1 MKKIKE
7 RKGFTG
13 IDISI
18 AIVVVVITIGIAI
31 SMLTRISNQ
40 IREIEVDT
48 IVNGK
53 LNQEINEIQK
63 RKSQGENLSRKRKNT
78 YCRKLN
84 GDKVLIKKTVRG
96 QQMDYREVNIEKKNN
111 ISDSDGSELGRL
123 SNIVDMYDYEYQD
136 VKIKVNLVLVESYYK
151 VNAEGKKELKF
162 RKKTQNLLEK
172 DQLFGKDLGV
182 FLATNENNI
191 AQDGNV
197 INNRD
202 VRIWMSKLAR
212 RVDQSDNIYLY
223 QKYVVQK
230 LRGEE
235 ISDSDKNS
243 MPNLNGIYKQVEY
256 DKNTNKKYVYINK
269 DTKTEVVNA
278 DMAQYIDVY
287 FNGGG
292 INNDQRNN
300 PKGFWFKLEDYFAGD
315 FGIFRFREGTI
326 AEYLTKELLARIPD
340 LKQEILQNRITINK
354 TFKTIENNYIEQ

>member
-1 MKKIKE
+1 M
-7 RKGFTG
+7 
-13 IDISI
+13 
-18 AIVVVVITIGIAI
+18 
-31 SMLTRISNQ
+31 
-40 IREIEVDT
+40 
-48 IVNGK
+48 
-53 LNQEINEIQK
+53 
-63 RKSQGENLSRKRKNT
+63 
-78 YCRKLN
+78 
-84 GDKVLIKKTVRG
+84 
-96 QQMDYREVNIEKKNN
+96 
-111 ISDSDGSELGRL
+111 
-123 SNIVDMYDYEYQD
+123 
-136 VKIKVNLVLVESYYK
+136 VLVESYYK

-182 FLATNENNI
+182 FLATNEDNI

-202 VRIWMSKLAR
+202 VRIWMSKLAI
-212 RVDQSDNIYLY
+212 RVDQSDNIDLY
-223 QKYVVQK
+223 QKYVAQK

-243 MPNLNGIYKQVEY
+243 MPNLNGVYKQVEY

-292 INNDQRNN
+292 INNEQMNN
-300 PKGFWFKLEDYFAGD
+300 PKGFWFKFEDYADYADVGD

>member
-1 MKKIKE
+1 MRYKKE
-7 RKGFTG
+7 NRKGKIYHGNVKT
-13 IDISI
+13 
-18 AIVVVVITIGIAI
+18 
-31 SMLTRISNQ
+31 LTVENQ
-40 IREIEVDT
+40 IYDIFV
-48 IVNGK
+48 
-53 LNQEINEIQK
+53 
-63 RKSQGENLSRKRKNT
+63 
-78 YCRKLN
+78 N

-96 QQMDYREVNIEKKNN
+96 QQIDYREVNIEKRNN

-182 FLATNENNI
+182 FLATNEDNI

-223 QKYVVQK
+223 QKYVAQK

-235 ISDSDKNS
+235 ISDSDKNN

-315 FGIFRFREGTI
+315 FGFFRFREGTI
-326 AEYLTKELLARIPD
+326 AEYLTKDLLARIPD
-340 LKQEILQNRITINK
+340 LKQEIVQNRITINK

>member
-1 MKKIKE
+1 
-7 RKGFTG
+7 
-13 IDISI
+13 
-18 AIVVVVITIGIAI
+18 
-31 SMLTRISNQ
+31 
-40 IREIEVDT
+40 
-48 IVNGK
+48 
-53 LNQEINEIQK
+53 
-63 RKSQGENLSRKRKNT
+63 
-78 YCRKLN
+78 
-84 GDKVLIKKTVRG
+84 
-96 QQMDYREVNIEKKNN
+96 
-111 ISDSDGSELGRL
+111 
-123 SNIVDMYDYEYQD
+123 MYDYEYQD

-162 RKKTQNLLEK
+162 RKKTQNFLEK

-191 AQDGNV
+191 AQDGN
-197 INNRD
+197 NRD

-212 RVDQSDNIYLY
+212 RLDQSDNIDLY
-223 QKYVVQK
+223 QRYLTQK
-230 LRGEE
+230 LHGEE
-235 ISDSDKNS
+235 ISDSDKNN

-292 INNDQRNN
+292 INNEQMNN
-300 PKGFWFKLEDYFAGD
+300 PKGFWFKFEDYADYADVGD

>member
-1 MKKIKE
+1 
-7 RKGFTG
+7 
-13 IDISI
+13 
-18 AIVVVVITIGIAI
+18 
-31 SMLTRISNQ
+31 
-40 IREIEVDT
+40 
-48 IVNGK
+48 
-53 LNQEINEIQK
+53 
-63 RKSQGENLSRKRKNT
+63 
-78 YCRKLN
+78 
-84 GDKVLIKKTVRG
+84 
-96 QQMDYREVNIEKKNN
+96 
-111 ISDSDGSELGRL
+111 
-123 SNIVDMYDYEYQD
+123 MYDYEYQD

-202 VRIWMSKLAR
+202 VRIWMSKLAQR
-212 RVDQSDNIYLY
+212 IDQKDDTYLY
-223 QKYVVQK
+223 QKYLTQK

-235 ISDSDKNS
+235 ISDSDKNN

-269 DTKTEVVNA
+269 DTKTEVVNS
-278 DMAQYIDVY
+278 DVAQYIDVY

-300 PKGFWFKLEDYFAGD
+300 PKGFWFKLEDQTAGD
-315 FGIFRFREGTI
+315 YGMFMFRKSII
-326 AEYLTKELLARIPD
+326 AKYLTKELLARIPD

>member
-1 MKKIKE
+1 MRYKKE
-7 RKGFTG
+7 NHKGKIYHGNVKT
-13 IDISI
+13 
-18 AIVVVVITIGIAI
+18 
-31 SMLTRISNQ
+31 LTVENQ
-40 IREIEVDT
+40 IYDIFV
-48 IVNGK
+48 
-53 LNQEINEIQK
+53 
-63 RKSQGENLSRKRKNT
+63 
-78 YCRKLN
+78 N

-96 QQMDYREVNIEKKNN
+96 QQIDYREVNIEKKNN

-182 FLATNENNI
+182 FLATNEDNI

-223 QKYVVQK
+223 QKYFAQK

-235 ISDSDKNS
+235 ISDSDKNN

-315 FGIFRFREGTI
+315 FGSFRFREGTI
-326 AEYLTKELLARIPD
+326 AEYLTKDLLARIPD
-340 LKQEILQNRITINK
+340 LKQEIVQNRITINK

>member
-1 MKKIKE
+1 
-7 RKGFTG
+7 
-13 IDISI
+13 
-18 AIVVVVITIGIAI
+18 
-31 SMLTRISNQ
+31 
-40 IREIEVDT
+40 
-48 IVNGK
+48 
-53 LNQEINEIQK
+53 
-63 RKSQGENLSRKRKNT
+63 
-78 YCRKLN
+78 
-84 GDKVLIKKTVRG
+84 
-96 QQMDYREVNIEKKNN
+96 
-111 ISDSDGSELGRL
+111 
-123 SNIVDMYDYEYQD
+123 MYDYEYQD

-202 VRIWMSKLAR
+202 VRIWMSKLAIR
-212 RVDQSDNIYLY
+212 GDQSDNIDLY
-223 QKYVVQK
+223 QKYVAQK

-243 MPNLNGIYKQVEY
+243 MPNLNGVYKQVEY

-287 FNGGG
+287 FNGGD
-292 INNDQRNN
+292 INNDQMNN
-300 PKGFWFKLEDYFAGD
+300 PKGFWFKFEDYTDVGD
-315 FGIFRFREGTI
+315 FEIFRFREGTI

>member
-1 MKKIKE
+1 
-7 RKGFTG
+7 
-13 IDISI
+13 
-18 AIVVVVITIGIAI
+18 
-31 SMLTRISNQ
+31 
-40 IREIEVDT
+40 
-48 IVNGK
+48 
-53 LNQEINEIQK
+53 
-63 RKSQGENLSRKRKNT
+63 
-78 YCRKLN
+78 
-84 GDKVLIKKTVRG
+84 
-96 QQMDYREVNIEKKNN
+96 
-111 ISDSDGSELGRL
+111 
-123 SNIVDMYDYEYQD
+123 MYDYEYQD

-202 VRIWMSKLAR
+202 VRIWMSKLAQR
-212 RVDQSDNIYLY
+212 IDQKDDTYLY
-223 QKYVVQK
+223 QKYLTQK

-235 ISDSDKNS
+235 ISDSDKNN

-269 DTKTEVVNA
+269 DTKTEVVNS
-278 DMAQYIDVY
+278 DVAQYIDVY

-292 INNDQRNN
+292 INNDQMNN
-300 PKGFWFKLEDYFAGD
+300 QKGFWFKFEDYSDYADLGD

-326 AEYLTKELLARIPD
+326 VEYLTKELLARIPD